1 MSLLYLTREEVAGLL
16 PDVPAQLDLVEE
28 TYRAVGAG
36 RVELPPKPGIHP
48 RPDSFIHA
56 MPAYLRDDD
65 VAALLRRV
73 LKARKASLKHVVN
86 EALREGLRRMSEP
99 PARTRPYR
107 TTAVS
112 LGRCLVDN
120 VDDVAE
126 VLAHAEGDAFR

>member
-1 MSLLYLTREEVAGLL
+1 MSLLYLTREDVAGLL

-65 VAALLRRV
+65 VAALKWVAGYPANKERGLPARPRV
-73 LKARKASLKHVVN
+73 STAAPGAGSERTWLDVDDAVHDA
-86 EALREGLRRMSEP
+86 REG
-99 PARTRPYR
+99 RPQR
-107 TTAVS
+107 D
-112 LGRCLVDN
+112 LDGRGH
-120 VDDVAE
+120 VAGR
-126 VLAHAEGDAFR
+126 AEA